1 MTDPDDTPRQRS
13 SRGSRSFI
21 EFARLLASDG
31 DFTRTERVAVLGRLI
46 PDQNRALVTRFF
58 LMLTLSVTIAV
69 MGLVADSVAVVIGA
83 MLIAPLMTPIMS
95 FAAAVGLGLARRT
108 VQAAVLVVAGT
119 AWSIIFSIVLARL
132 LPSVTL
138 GSEILGRT
146 SPDVR
151 DLIVAIAAGAAGAY
165 AIAHE
170 DVSAT
175 LPGVAVA
182 VALVPPLA
190 TTGIL
195 IESGEYVLAEGSG
208 LLFLTNLFAIAF
220 SALATLLLTGVIP
233 TVRFFF
239 RDRRMTLTVVGIVVA
254 TVAIAI
260 PLTSRSLDA
269 AASSRQQSEI
279 LDEIDSWLGGIDL
292 EVTALDVLGDRVT
305 VELTGLAEPPEAF
318 DLATRLV
325 PILGPDAEV
334 TVRWDARAQGTA
346 SAGTPPATNPQ
357 QKASEVLQAW
367 LDGLALDGTRLDLL
381 DVSVTD
387 DRVDAVV
394 SGPLAPPSS
403 PTLADD
409 VAEALGEPV
418 TLAVRWI
425 QSFDP
430 TLTAEPPAIRVERLT
445 RAWIGARTSV
455 RLIATD
461 VTGSSETG
469 WSVLVD
475 LATDGTP
482 RGLDSLRD
490 VLRTALPGDTTVTV
504 RTLPLSVV
512 APEADP
518 QPTPT
523 LD

>member
-1 MTDPDDTPRQRS
+1 MADHDDSPRTTS
-13 SRGSRSFI
+13 ARGSRSFI

-31 DFTRTERVAVLGRLI
+31 DFSRSERIAVLTRLI
-46 PDQNRALVTRFF
+46 PDQNRALITRFF

-108 VQAAVLVVAGT
+108 VQAAVLVATGT
-119 AWSIIFSIVLARL
+119 AWSILYSILLARI
-132 LPSVTL
+132 LPNVTL

-195 IESGEYVLAEGSG
+195 IESGELVLAEGSA

-239 RDRRMTLTVVGIVVA
+239 RDRRMAFTVVGIVIA
-254 TVAIAI
+254 TIGIAI
-260 PLTSRSLDA
+260 PLTGRSLDA

-279 LDEIDSWLGGIDL
+279 LAEIDIWLGGIDL
-292 EVTALDVLGDRVT
+292 DVTGLDVIGDRVT

-325 PILGPDAEV
+325 PILGADAEV

-346 SAGTPPATNPQ
+346 SAGTPPPADPQRVATD
-357 QKASEVLQAW
+357 VLRAW
-367 LDGLALDGTRLDLL
+367 VDELALTGTLLDLL
-381 DVSVTD
+381 DVTITG
-387 DRVDAVV
+387 DRVEAVV

-403 PTLADD
+403 PTLADR
-409 VAEALGEPV
+409 VADALGEPV

-430 TLTAEPPAIRVERLT
+430 TLTDEPPARRVERLVD
-445 RAWIGARTSV
+445 AWIGPRTSV
-455 RLIATD
+455 RLIASD
-461 VTGSSETG
+461 VTGSADTG
-469 WSVLVD
+469 WTVLVD
-475 LATDGTP
+475 LAAQGTP
-482 RGLDSLRD
+482 LGLDRLHE
-490 VLRTALPGDTTVTV
+490 VLRSALVGDTTVTV
-504 RTLPLSVV
+504 RTLPLDVV
-512 APEADP
+512 APEPDRL
-518 QPTPT
+518 PTPA

>member
-1 MTDPDDTPRQRS
+1 
-13 SRGSRSFI
+13 
-21 EFARLLASDG
+21 
-31 DFTRTERVAVLGRLI
+31 
-46 PDQNRALVTRFF
+46 
-58 LMLTLSVTIAV
+58 
-69 MGLVADSVAVVIGA
+69 
-83 MLIAPLMTPIMS
+83 
-95 FAAAVGLGLARRT
+95 
-108 VQAAVLVVAGT
+108 
-119 AWSIIFSIVLARL
+119 
-132 LPSVTL
+132 
-138 GSEILGRT
+138 
-146 SPDVR
+146 VR

-195 IESGEYVLAEGSG
+195 IESGELVLAEGSA

-239 RDRRMTLTVVGIVVA
+239 RDRRMAFTVVGIVIA
-254 TVAIAI
+254 TVGIAI
-260 PLTSRSLDA
+260 PLTGRSLDA

-279 LDEIDSWLGGIDL
+279 LSEIDAWLGGVDL
-292 EVTALDVLGDRVT
+292 DVTALEVIGDRVT
-305 VELTGLAEPPEAF
+305 VELTGLAEPPGAF

-325 PILGPDAEV
+325 PILGADAEV

-346 SAGTPPATNPQ
+346 SAGIPPPADPQ
-357 QKASEVLQAW
+357 RVAADVLQTW
-367 LDGLALDGTRLDLL
+367 VDELALTGTLLDLL
-381 DVSVTD
+381 DVTITG
-387 DRVDAVV
+387 DRVDVVV

-403 PTLADD
+403 PTLADR
-409 VAEALGEPV
+409 VADALGEPV

-430 TLTAEPPAIRVERLT
+430 TLSTEPPTIRVDRLA

-461 VTGSSETG
+461 VVGSTDTG
-469 WSVLVD
+469 WAVLVD
-475 LATDGTP
+475 LAADGTP
-482 RGLDSLRD
+482 RGLDTLHD
-490 VLRTALPGDTTVTV
+490 VLRAALPGDTTVTV

-512 APEADP
+512 EPEPDRQ
-518 QPTPT
+518 QPPA